1 MDGWIYIDGWMVGY
15 MDGWVDGWDIWMD
28 ACILTIPNWTHCL
41 HHGLH
46 LQSLHPEP
54 ERWTKVR
61 TSGHSFQA
69 KLYSILPISPGNK
82 KKKDLYNP
90 QNNKNKSHSSFTK
103 KGLPKVIPSIPLP
116 LAVYQEQFLKHT
128 LSNAKKPTN
137 TCIQI
142 RLSRRKGGVSLRLSY
157 QLLHLAGGTEK
168 LVIIGVAA
176 APGANSRPTEPS
188 LWEMHQIK
196 LDDQ

>member
-1 MDGWIYIDGWMVGY
+1 MDCICNRSIQSQRDGQRSGPQGIPSRLSYIVFY
-15 MDGWVDGWDIWMD
+15 
-28 ACILTIPNWTHCL
+28 LY
-41 HHGLH
+41 
-46 LQSLHPEP
+46 LQE
-54 ERWTKVR
+54 
-61 TSGHSFQA
+61 
-69 KLYSILPISPGNK
+69 IK